1 MEVKRKKNE
10 MKFSLIASGECFI
23 DRYDNVCIKF
33 DDVIPHNDDDESYNA
48 VDVVNGVTY
57 YYYDDEIVTPVKSTL
72 IIE

>member
-33 DDVIPHNDDDESYNA
+33 DGVIPHNDDEGYNA